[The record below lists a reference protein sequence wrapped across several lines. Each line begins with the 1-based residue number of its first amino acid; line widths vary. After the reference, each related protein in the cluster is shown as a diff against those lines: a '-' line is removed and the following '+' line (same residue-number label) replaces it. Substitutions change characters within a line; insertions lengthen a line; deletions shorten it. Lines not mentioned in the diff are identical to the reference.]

1 MAARRSPRIVSVVLA
16 AAAGL
21 VALGTMGAA
30 FLPSRNPMLRSSPT
44 VAALAAGAAPAF
56 AAEEAAKEAAEAGS
70 KIELGGGFAI
80 NLDIPETGIVNIA
93 ILVGGLLYLL
103 APLLS
108 ESMAARE
115 KEIQSDIDDAIA
127 KYNEATSRLA
137 EAEKAKA
144 QADQVV
150 AEINSSIDKEVAAFE
165 ATLKK
170 TAKETAEMQE
180 KTADSRLQAMKD
192 SAEERFEGFI
202 NKEAVAQGVS
212 ELKRLEKAKVSKFTD
227 AMLNTI
233 N

>member
-1 MAARRSPRIVSVVLA
+1 
-16 AAAGL
+16 
-21 VALGTMGAA
+21 MG
-30 FLPSRNPMLRSSPT
+30 
-44 VAALAAGAAPAF
+44 APAF
-56 AAEEAAKEAAEAGS
+56 AEEAEAS

-103 APLLS
+103 SPPLS

-150 AEINSSIDKEVAAFE
+150 KEINDTIVKDLAETEQKLKESAKVAMERQERTAAASLE
-165 ATLKK
+165 DMKRTAAEKVESYINEESVMRGLKELATMDAGKK
-170 TAKETAEMQE
+170 TKYMEIA
-180 KTADSRLQAMKD
+180 
-192 SAEERFEGFI
+192 I
-202 NKEAVAQGVS
+202 NS
-212 ELKRLEKAKVSKFTD
+212 L
-227 AMLNTI
+227 
-233 N
+233 

>member
-1 MAARRSPRIVSVVLA
+1 
-16 AAAGL
+16 
-21 VALGTMGAA
+21 MGAA
-30 FLPSRNPMLRSSPT
+30 FLPSGNHMLRSSAT
-44 VAALAAGAAPAF
+44 AAALAAGAAPAF
-56 AAEEAAKEAAEAGS
+56 AAEAGS

-127 KYNEATSRLA
+127 KYNEATARLA

-150 AEINSSIDKEVAAFE
+150 AEITGKIDGECREYE
-165 ATLKK
+165 ASLR
-170 TAKETAEMQE
+170 Q
-180 KTADSRLQAMKD
+180 QARMRRH
-192 SAEERFEGFI
+192 E
-202 NKEAVAQGVS
+202 
-212 ELKRLEKAKVSKFTD
+212 
-227 AMLNTI
+227 
-233 N
+233 

>member
-1 MAARRSPRIVSVVLA
+1 
-16 AAAGL
+16 
-21 VALGTMGAA
+21 MGAA
-30 FLPSRNPMLRSSPT
+30 FLPSGNHMLRSSAT
-44 VAALAAGAAPAF
+44 AAALAAGAAPAF

-103 APLLS
+103 SPLLS

-150 AEINSSIDKEVAAFE
+150 AEINGNIDKEVAAFE
-165 ATLKK
+165 ATLKQ
-170 TAKETAEMQE
+170 TAKES
-180 KTADSRLQAMKD
+180 ADRQQASTDRTIQALKD
-192 SAEERFEGFI
+192 SADEKFETFI
-202 NKEAVAQGVS
+202 NKTAVEKAVA
-212 ELKRLEKAKVSKFTD
+212 ELERLEKAKASKFTD
-227 AMLNTI
+227 AMLNAI